1 MGIGWNTFKD
11 PFKGIPV
18 VGGALEAVYDS
29 LPVDNV
35 IRMGEDISRGNW
47 GSAATNLGIGALETA
62 ALFLPGSGLLA
73 KSAGKPVAQVGL
85 KTVAKQLAGKQGKAA
100 LTTAGKYL
108 VREAGPSKVGVAFRA
123 LDNYFGPK
131 PASAAAAPAAGTGPG
146 AFRTMDQKLSQPA
159 ASAANFRMAEE
170 ASMKK
175 YLESERKKRLAAGGG
190 AGTGAGSGTGAT
202 VAGNAP
208 VAAPKDLDSILGALS
223 PDQLDQVATKRRE
236 LQSQY
241 DLLNAAFTRQTAE
254 GRAAQ
259 EEADMMAR
267 NVAAG
272 ESQNLAT
279 NLANIGMD
287 LSPGAA
293 IVGGEGISN
302 TQVQQQA
309 QANRTLAELLGQIE
323 AGRAKQQSDYS
334 LGLTQ
339 LEKLKQLMRIQNT
352 MDQQRA
358 AYDQLGGA

>member
-35 IRMGEDISRGNW
+35 IRMGEEIGKGNW
-47 GSAATNLGIGALETA
+47 AGAASNLGIGALETA

-85 KTVAKQLAGKQGKAA
+85 RTIGKQLAGKQGKAA
-100 LTTAGKYL
+100 LTTAGKF
-108 VREAGPSKVGVAFRA
+108 VAREVGPSKAGVGFRA
-123 LDNYFGPK
+123 LDNYFGAK
-131 PASAAAAPAAGTGPG
+131 PASAAAAPAA
-146 AFRTMDQKLSQPA
+146 
-159 ASAANFRMAEE
+159 SAANFRRFEEANKPTQPNAGSFRMAEE

-175 YLESERKKRLAAGGG
+175 FRALQRQKSLASGGGAG
-190 AGTGAGSGTGAT
+190 AGTGAGTGAT

-208 VAAPKDLDSILGALS
+208 VTAPKDLDSILGALT
-223 PDQLDQVATKRRE
+223 PDQLDQVAMQRRQ
-236 LQSQY
+236 LQSQS
-241 DLLNAAFTRQTAE
+241 DLLDAAFTQQSAQ

-259 EEADMMAR
+259 EQADMLAR

-287 LSPGAA
+287 LSPVSA

-302 TQVQQQA
+302 TQAQQQA

-352 MDQQRA
+352 MGQQQA
-358 AYDQLGGA
+358 MYDQLGGA